1 MAWFGNESPEGLCCI
16 ACGAASSL
24 WRCSRCKAREL
35 SIHKVRL
42 VKKPLTTPLAATRSH
57 SVIHVKAECQQEDW
71 KKHRESCAGK
81 SDLRS
86 ELRVQNLHGWK
97 AFNLRGDQLAK
108 LKHQE
113 CFGLSLLEA
122 LEKIPRGWR
131 LKPVNGRCVVWILG
145 ARDGIEKRQIL
156 EGGWHR
162 LLSSLDVGWDIA
174 LIGPEMEED
183 KAVFV
188 HNGTRVFTF
197 SHFLPSIGKTS
208 LPDWNM
214 AVVLPVHAGDATD
227 ASSAGTPAVVS
238 IPPAEELVPSIDLTS
253 AKGTEASDPKKE
265 PTLLT
270 KKESTSPIK
279 KGSNSP
285 SKKDFVCPMEV
296 TVTLNTEDAG
306 DHEQKNLEVPVRK
319 SPPCYG
325 PNNSARRANR
335 RKNGSPGPTT
345 RQSSPPLLT
354 PDSRSPASSRP
365 ASPFSPASSPA
376 ARRHSHAEVTVPAAR
391 SVSQR
396 RPSAPVVSAP
406 SPTPAFTHPQ
416 LVAHPLRNSRS
427 MKDTRE
433 GARSESH
440 DECIPRARSQSQKR
454 VKNPADP
461 FDLARFTE
469 AQKENGTFER
479 AIGEIKAGRKSS
491 CWMWFVIPSPPH
503 MKNNVEHGS
512 SMNRKF
518 LGCNSMI

>member
-1 MAWFGNESPEGLCCI
+1 MHNCHCT
-16 ACGAASSL
+16 C
-24 WRCSRCKAREL
+24 
-35 SIHKVRL
+35 
-42 VKKPLTTPLAATRSH
+42 
-57 SVIHVKAECQQEDW
+57 
-71 KKHRESCAGK
+71 
-81 SDLRS
+81 
-86 ELRVQNLHGWK
+86 N
-97 AFNLRGDQLAK
+97 
-108 LKHQE
+108 
-113 CFGLSLLEA
+113 
-122 LEKIPRGWR
+122 IP
-131 LKPVNGRCVVWILG
+131 P
-145 ARDGIEKRQIL
+145 
-156 EGGWHR
+156 
-162 LLSSLDVGWDIA
+162 S
-174 LIGPEMEED
+174 
-183 KAVFV
+183 FV
-188 HNGTRVFTF
+188 HSTQVGQLGHGIGLMGSLNGFASLFHLEVAPTWNTHAFKMIYMLPVADRSQFFISPCLINPTAAGQAQ
-197 SHFLPSIGKTS
+197 HFLPSIGKTS

-253 AKGTEASDPKKE
+253 AKGTETLDPKKE

-285 SKKDFVCPMEV
+285 SKKDFVSPMEV

-440 DECIPRARSQSQKR
+440 DECTSATEICVSNRSKQLQNIELIC
-454 VKNPADP
+454 V
-461 FDLARFTE
+461 
-469 AQKENGTFER
+469 
-479 AIGEIKAGRKSS
+479 
-491 CWMWFVIPSPPH
+491 
-503 MKNNVEHGS
+503 
-512 SMNRKF
+512 
-518 LGCNSMI
+518 

>member
-1 MAWFGNESPEGLCCI
+1 MHNCHCT
-16 ACGAASSL
+16 C
-24 WRCSRCKAREL
+24 
-35 SIHKVRL
+35 
-42 VKKPLTTPLAATRSH
+42 
-57 SVIHVKAECQQEDW
+57 
-71 KKHRESCAGK
+71 
-81 SDLRS
+81 
-86 ELRVQNLHGWK
+86 N
-97 AFNLRGDQLAK
+97 
-108 LKHQE
+108 
-113 CFGLSLLEA
+113 
-122 LEKIPRGWR
+122 IP
-131 LKPVNGRCVVWILG
+131 P
-145 ARDGIEKRQIL
+145 
-156 EGGWHR
+156 
-162 LLSSLDVGWDIA
+162 S
-174 LIGPEMEED
+174 
-183 KAVFV
+183 FV
-188 HNGTRVFTF
+188 HSTQVGQLGHGIGLMGSLNGFASLFHLEVAPTWNIHAFKMIYMLLVADRSQFFISPCLINPTAAGQAQ
-197 SHFLPSIGKTS
+197 HFLPSIGKTS

-253 AKGTEASDPKKE
+253 AKGTETLDPKKE

-285 SKKDFVCPMEV
+285 SKKDFVSPMEV

-440 DECIPRARSQSQKR
+440 DECTSAKFVYRI
-454 VKNPADP
+454 DP
-461 FDLARFTE
+461 
-469 AQKENGTFER
+469 N
-479 AIGEIKAGRKSS
+479 S
-491 CWMWFVIPSPPH
+491 C
-503 MKNNVEHGS
+503 KT
-512 SMNRKF
+512 
-518 LGCNSMI
+518 